1 MNSICPFWMNRR
13 ELFRLLQSSSIL
25 ELLLAEP
32 TGLHFPRQG
41 CDSVSDTE
49 TSFSIKL
56 DFSAFKPEEV
66 KIVTTGG
73 LITITAGHE
82 ETDDTHT
89 HMFRHVKHVY
99 RLPKDVDPKTIKSTL
114 NAEGFLTVKAEK
126 RGIEPRETAIAIEHL
141 PE

>member
-1 MNSICPFWMNRR
+1 MNPICPFRMNRR
-13 ELFRLLQSSSIL
+13 ELFRMLQSPSIL
-25 ELLLAEP
+25 DLLVAEP
-32 TGLHFPRQG
+32 TDMHFPRQG
-41 CDSVSDTE
+41 RDSVSDTE
-49 TSFSIKL
+49 TSFSINL

-66 KIVTTGG
+66 KISMSGG
-73 LITITAGHE
+73 RITITAGHE

-89 HMFRHVKHVY
+89 HMSRHVKHVY
-99 RLPKDVDPKTIKSTL
+99 RLPKDVDLKTIKSTL